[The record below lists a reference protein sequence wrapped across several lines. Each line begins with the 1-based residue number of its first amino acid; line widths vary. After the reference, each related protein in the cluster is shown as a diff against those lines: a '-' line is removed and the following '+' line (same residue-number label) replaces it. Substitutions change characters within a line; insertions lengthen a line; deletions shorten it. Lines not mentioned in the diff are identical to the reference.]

1 MNCLSMALASPIKR
15 LLRHILIFNC
25 IFLVGKTDA
34 QNQDSTSIDLKIF
47 CGYGGQTSAEV
58 YTIQQLAIS
67 RDYAGLKEKLFSN
80 NKAEVIL
87 STVLIQELAAKRLI
101 DVSAEE
107 INRINSIRSW
117 RYNYS
122 VCYTCTGQFKGKIR
136 KLLKD
141 RLDPVYVLISTTVQ
155 NQ

>member
-1 MNCLSMALASPIKR
+1 M
-15 LLRHILIFNC
+15 LRYILPLYFIFQ
-25 IFLVGKTDA
+25 VGKTDA
-34 QNQDSTSIDLKIF
+34 QNQDSTVINLKIF

-58 YTIQQLAIS
+58 YTVQQLAIS

-87 STVLIQELAAKRLI
+87 STVLIQELEAKHLI
-101 DVSAEE
+101 DISAEE
-107 INRINSIRSW
+107 KKRMAIIRSW
-117 RYNYS
+117 KNNYS
-122 VCYTCTGQFKGKIR
+122 ICYTCTGQFKGKI
-136 KLLKD
+136 KNLLKD

>member
-1 MNCLSMALASPIKR
+1 MIR
-15 LLRHILIFNC
+15 YTLLLYFIFQ
-25 IFLVGKTDA
+25 VGKTDA
-34 QNQDSTSIDLKIF
+34 QNQDSTVINLKIF

-87 STVLIQELAAKRLI
+87 STVLIQELAAKHLI
-101 DVSAEE
+101 AVSVEE

-117 RYNYS
+117 KYNYS

-136 KLLKD
+136 NLLKD